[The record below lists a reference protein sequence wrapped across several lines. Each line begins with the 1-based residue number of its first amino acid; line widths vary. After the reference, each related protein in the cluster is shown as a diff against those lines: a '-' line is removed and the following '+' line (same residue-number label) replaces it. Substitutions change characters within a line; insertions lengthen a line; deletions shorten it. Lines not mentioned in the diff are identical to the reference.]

1 MGAYGIGPARLMAT
15 VVELFGDNKGLVWPE
30 SIAPAKLHLV
40 GLNLEDEG
48 TAEIAETV
56 YKTLTQKKIEVFFDD
71 REDVTAGI
79 KFSDA
84 DLIGIPYR
92 AVVSKKNGTKIEL
105 KKRTEEKAELLSLEE
120 LLQRLS

>member
-1 MGAYGIGPARLMAT
+1 MCSSDL
-15 VVELFGDNKGLVWPE
+15 E